1 MKSIFNQIV
10 WELYIWTSLTFTL
23 NIYHENKMSV
33 LEVRVI
39 ISLSEDSKEK
49 KTFCYNKTIMLL
61 QHRFVQLH
69 LHSNLSLDD
78 RVQTEFNYF

>member
-1 MKSIFNQIV
+1 
-10 WELYIWTSLTFTL
+10 
-23 NIYHENKMSV
+23 
-33 LEVRVI
+33 
-39 ISLSEDSKEK
+39 
-49 KTFCYNKTIMLL
+49 MLL